1 MKLGQKNLVYSMVL
15 AGIMLA
21 FLAGYFSYMLPSL
34 YVDYCMEQN
43 LKSIREQHAAY
54 MDTGTYDGIQ
64 VKNGTACYSVE
75 IPLEGNYLR
84 VTGKAFSV
92 EVELREERL
101 VHILQRL
108 REILQADWAG
118 GVQLERDSLEK
129 TKKTDTLGQMQEEL
143 AEVFRELY
151 GETEGGPFQIRLLYS
166 RSMEEAYFNETMRY
180 HTYSDNMVILEAGV
194 EDGENKYTNYMA
206 VQMTKDRIVLSFLPV
221 VTPDMEE
228 IKPIVWQSLPM
239 LGAVVVLVVLLFS
252 RVYSRGIVAPIVEL
266 SNHAEQMKYARD
278 FSVERLESKRKEK
291 QGEIRELADT
301 LDDFYDRIREGY
313 GQLQAKNAQL
323 QAENEREEVFL
334 RTSAHQLKT
343 PIAAALLLA
352 DGMIH
357 GVGKYQDVK
366 TYLPKVK
373 EQLLSMRKMTEDIL
387 YLNRCVKEREMQMLS
402 PGKLLQEKL
411 RLLEPVLAQKH
422 LRLEY
427 GQGEEDAGEEGTGRR
442 DGKKGREEG
451 EICTDERMFTQ
462 IVDSLLSNAV
472 AYTPEG
478 ERISIWVSGDGSRIR
493 IENYGTRI
501 PETLLP
507 RIFEPFVEGGQ
518 EQGSGG
524 TRGHGLG
531 LYIASYFAKKLGI
544 TLSVANGT
552 EKAEGDRN
560 NADGTR
566 ESRRSGAGA
575 MEDRA
580 GAAGEDSVVA
590 LLIFGETVAE
600 DLGGDGNLHESFMG
614 TSSEIH
620 MDAL

>member
-387 YLNRCVKEREMQMLS
+387 YLNRCVKEMEMQMLS

-442 DGKKGREEG
+442 DGKRGRSVRMRGCSHRLWTACCQMPWPTRRKGSG
-451 EICTDERMFTQ
+451 
-462 IVDSLLSNAV
+462 S
-472 AYTPEG
+472 AYG
-478 ERISIWVSGDGSRIR
+478 SAGMAAGSGSRIMAPGSR
-493 IENYGTRI
+493 RHCCPAFLNLLWRAARSRDPGEPGDMVWVSILPPI
-501 PETLLP
+501 LP
-507 RIFEPFVEGGQ
+507 RNWESPCLLQTGRRRQ
-518 EQGSGG
+518 KG
-524 TRGHGLG
+524 TGTMRTGPERAEEAGPGPWKTGPGRPVKTAWWH
-531 LYIASYFAKKLGI
+531 S
-544 TLSVANGT
+544 LSLV
-552 EKAEGDRN
+552 RQ
-560 NADGTR
+560 
-566 ESRRSGAGA
+566 
-575 MEDRA
+575 
-580 GAAGEDSVVA
+580 
-590 LLIFGETVAE
+590 
-600 DLGGDGNLHESFMG
+600 
-614 TSSEIH
+614 
-620 MDAL
+620 